1 MGVEWRPTITKRDK
15 NRPALLQIGN
25 KKAAFLIDLIALE
38 KNAVLDKT
46 LTSLFTNEKTICI
59 GFNSG
64 DFSVM
69 DALCQLKFK
78 VHFSHFVDVQDA
90 FGQLFPT

>member
-1 MGVEWRPTITKRDK
+1 MEMVLRNSNYIGMGVEWRPTITKRDK

-38 KNAVLDKT
+38 KNAVLEKT
-46 LTSLFTNEKTICI
+46 LSSLFTNEKTICI

-64 DFSVM
+64 DFSVKY
-69 DALCQLKFK
+69 AL
-78 VHFSHFVDVQDA
+78 
-90 FGQLFPT
+90 